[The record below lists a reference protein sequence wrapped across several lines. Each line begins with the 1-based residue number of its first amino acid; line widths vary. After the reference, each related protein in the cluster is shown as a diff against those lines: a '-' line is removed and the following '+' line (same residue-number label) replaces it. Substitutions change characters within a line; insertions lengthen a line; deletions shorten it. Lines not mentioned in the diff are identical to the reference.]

1 MKLISVYGI
10 IGFRNLVF
18 LQPMHTLYNLLIH
31 IATFGL
37 KVVALFN
44 KKIKLFV
51 NGRKSVFGTLDQKI
65 AETDK
70 TIWFHCASLGEFEQ
84 GVPIMEEIRNRK
96 PDHKIVVS
104 FFSPSGFEIKKNTK
118 LADAVVYLPMD
129 TPKNATKFI
138 AAINPSIALF
148 VKYEFWP
155 NYLFELKKKKIS
167 TFLISGVFRKK
178 QIFFKIYG
186 GFMRKA
192 LTAFNH
198 FFVQDK
204 NSEALLKSIGF
215 KNITVSGD
223 TRFDRVS
230 HQIEMDNTL
239 KFADE
244 FKGNSLCVVCGST
257 WPEDEAMLLDY
268 INASPENVKFIIAP
282 HKIETDKIDKFRKSI
297 VKKTVLHSEIERVNL
312 SEYTVLIIDCIGLLG
327 KLYSYADIAY
337 VGGAAGK
344 TGLHNI
350 LEAATFGVPIVIG
363 NNYEDFPEAIRLRDL
378 AALFPAK
385 NASECREILNKLINN
400 SNFREKAGMI
410 AGHFVNKN
418 TGATKKI
425 IDYIDSAFKKDYAK
439 LNFGSPD
446 KKQ

>member
-1 MKLISVYGI
+1 M
-10 IGFRNLVF
+10 VF
-18 LQPMHTLYNLLIH
+18 LQPMHTLYNLLIQ

-37 KVVALFN
+37 GVVALFN
-44 KKIKLFV
+44 KKMKLFV
-51 NGRKSVFGTLDQKI
+51 DGRKDVLKVLRQKI
-65 AETDK
+65 PASHK

-84 GVPIMEEIRNRK
+84 GVPIMEAIK
-96 PDHKIVVS
+96 KQKTDHKIVVS

-155 NYLFELKKKKIS
+155 NYLFELKKKKIP

-178 QIFFKIYG
+178 QIFFKIHG

-239 KFADE
+239 KFAEE
-244 FKGNSLCVVCGST
+244 FKGNSLCIVCGST

-268 INASPENVKFIIAP
+268 INVSPENVKFIIAP
-282 HKIETDKIDKFRKSI
+282 HKIEANKIENLQKSI
-297 VKKTVLHSEIERVNL
+297 IKKTVLHSEMKTVNL

-327 KLYSYADIAY
+327 KLYSYADVAY
-337 VGGAAGK
+337 IGGAMGK

-363 NNYEDFPEAIRLRDL
+363 KNHNGFPEAQKLQSL
-378 AALFPAK
+378 AGLFSVSDKKELTAIF
-385 NASECREILNKLINN
+385 SKLVEDA
-400 SNFREKAGMI
+400 NFRSKTGMI
-410 AGHFVNKN
+410 SGHFVNTN
-418 TGATKKI
+418 TGATEKVLN
-425 IDYIDSAFKKDYAK
+425 YI
-439 LNFGSPD
+439 SPFLVS
-446 KKQ
+446 Q